1 VNAVCPGWIDT
12 DMAWQGLDLY
22 AAAIGGTREDA
33 YREAMREVP
42 LGRMGRP
49 EDVAGTIA
57 WLLSDDARGVTGHRD
72 RCLAAYG
79 HADSEVERLIQLRCV
94 QHDRLRAHLHAVA
107 VLGMRAAPAGAEG
120 LHLPFEIPAWQAGE
134 PGRMEIMAKEEE
146 SQRDRDARQAEYAR
160 MLKAS
165 PNAPASETDTERRY
179 REALTR
185 NVDARTGNEIDEP
198 RRTDEKERRAAAQ
211 SVLQQSNVALKA
223 IAEQL
228 QSATGD
234 ERARLLM
241 DQKTLIEQRGKAMA
255 ALDSP
260 RGGGST
266 GGGGSSGT
274 RPPLDAFEKGGGK
287 SAPNTKPR
295 ENQPEPASRN
305 QPRTSQFNRAEQ
317 ELIDEQ
323 ESPAAKQRVR
333 NEILRRRLEDER
345 RNNKARRA
353 QEGIIGE
360 SEYEKRGIDPRR
372 AAGL

>member
-1 VNAVCPGWIDT
+1 MSIIAG
-12 DMAWQGLDLY
+12 ALYGLGGAAQNVGMEALRAQLDEAKATKLEQIRAANRAQEQTRGAELDIKLAE
-22 AAAIGGTREDA
+22 AAAEISDRPRKEILAKANEPIPFRNVDESGNVYDDQYVDKR
-33 YREAMREVP
+33 P
-42 LGRMGRP
+42 GRMGI
-49 EDVAGTIA
+49 IA
-57 WLLSDDARGVTGHRD
+57 SELGYADMAKKYRDANEPGFVEQNRITSEAQDRKDAR
-72 RCLAAYG
+72 
-79 HADSEVERLIQLRCV
+79 
-94 QHDRLRAHLHAVA
+94 AH
-107 VLGMRAAPAGAEG
+107 EN
-120 LHLPFEIPAWQAGE
+120 
-134 PGRMEIMAKEEE
+134 AK
-146 SQRDRDARQAEYAR
+146 A
-160 MLKAS
+160 LKAS